1 MPEAPLYDWD
11 AERALLGAMM
21 LSADAVRAAQGVV
34 NAADFHKAAHGTI
47 FRGIVSLVESGVLVD
62 PVALAASLNGSLE
75 GIGGKGELL
84 KLQAETPASAN
95 AGHYAG
101 IIAAHA
107 RTRRAQVILAEA
119 HEDLIQ
125 GRDWAPRLA
134 ELAEATAQPDTADR
148 MVTGIAFMDSQG
160 VEYPTIWG
168 DGDEV
173 LWAAGQSL
181 FITGPTGVG
190 KSTLMIQ
197 LVAARLGLQGAV
209 LGYETAMT
217 ESRVLYLAMDR
228 PAQILRLFKRRFT
241 DPQDRDALES
251 DLRVWRGPLER
262 DLAQDPGLL
271 TRLAHEACADTVI
284 IDSLKDA
291 TAELS
296 TDEAGGGINRALQ
309 TALAEG
315 IEVAVLH
322 HQRKGTQGAKPKSIE
337 DMHGNSAF
345 KNGAGSVLLLWGAAG
360 DSEVE
365 LVHLKQP
372 VMEVG
377 PLQVIHDHSTG
388 VSTVARKPSDP
399 LQVLKTTPG
408 GATAEMLAQR
418 DSGRDTPTGNQ
429 IRKAERKLDALVTKR
444 LALKR
449 EGEDGKPA
457 RYVALE
463 NGSG

>member
-1 MPEAPLYDWD
+1 MAEAPLYDWD
-11 AERALLGAMM
+11 AERSLLGAMM
-21 LSADAVRAAQGVV
+21 LSADARVAAAAVTE
-34 NAADFHKAAHGTI
+34 ADFHQPKHATI
-47 FRGIVSLVESGVLVD
+47 YRAIVALADTGALVD
-62 PVALAASLNGSLE
+62 PVTLAAQLNGSLE
-75 GIGGKGELL
+75 SVGGKGELA
-84 KLQAETPASAN
+84 QIQVDTPASAN
-95 AGHYAG
+95 AGAYAR
-101 IIAAHA
+101 IVADHA
-107 RTRRAQVILAEA
+107 RNRRAQAILAEA
-119 HEDLIQ
+119 HEDIVN
-125 GRDWAPRLA
+125 GRDWEARLTELSANVAAPAAA
-134 ELAEATAQPDTADR
+134 ER
-148 MVTGIAFMDSQG
+148 MVTGTAFMDAEG
-160 VEYPTIWG
+160 VDYPTIWG
-168 DGDEV
+168 QADEV

-197 LVAARLGLQGAV
+197 LVAARLGLQSDV
-209 LGYETAMT
+209 LGFETAM
-217 ESRVLYLAMDR
+217 SKARVLYLAMDR

-251 DLRVWRGPLER
+251 DLRVWKGPLER
-262 DLAQDPGLL
+262 DLAHDPALL
-271 TRLAHEACADTVI
+271 TRLAHEADADTVI
-284 IDSLKDA
+284 IDSLKDT

-322 HQRKGTQGAKPKSIE
+322 HQRKGAQGVKPKSIE

-360 DSEVE
+360 DSEIE

-377 PLQVIHDHSTG
+377 PLNIVHDHQRGLTS
-388 VSTVARKPSDP
+388 VARAPSDP

-408 GATAEMLAQR
+408 GVSAEALAQR
-418 DSGRDTPTGNQ
+418 DAGRDQPTGNQ
-429 IRKAERKLDALVTKR
+429 IRRAERKLDGLVTKH

-449 EGEDGKPA
+449 EGEDGRPA
-457 RYVALE
+457 TYVALVS
-463 NGSG
+463 NGSV